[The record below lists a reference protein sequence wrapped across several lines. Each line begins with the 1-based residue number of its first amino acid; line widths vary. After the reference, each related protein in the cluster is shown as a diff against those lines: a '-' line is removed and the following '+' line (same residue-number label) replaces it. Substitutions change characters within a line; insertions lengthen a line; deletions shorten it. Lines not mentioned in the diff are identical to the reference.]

1 MPGQHLLYR
10 IKHRFDGRT
19 LLLMLLCPV
28 GRIGG
33 HGLINGGPVSRLE
46 KEHIPRLAILGNAFF
61 NGVVNAILLGVTVK
75 DFHFFTICQ
84 FRLFNPLILGHKL
97 LDGLPSLW
105 FHVMMRLHLTFGIS
119 QKLHERGGESSCS
132 QLAGVDD

>member
-1 MPGQHLLYR
+1 MNTTRLKKLLILNTPYVVIGLYATKLGEAWRLAEGTDALLLMPGQHLLYR

-46 KEHIPRLAILGNAFF
+46 KEHIPRLAILGNPFLMA
-61 NGVVNAILLGVTVK
+61 
-75 DFHFFTICQ
+75 
-84 FRLFNPLILGHKL
+84 
-97 LDGLPSLW
+97 
-105 FHVMMRLHLTFGIS
+105 
-119 QKLHERGGESSCS
+119 
-132 QLAGVDD
+132 